1 MPIDL
6 DLLARVCEVPGAPG
20 FEKEIRQLVLEEIDG
35 LADDI
40 RTDNIG
46 NVVALKQGKS
56 SKRKA
61 MAAAHMDEIGFMITH
76 IDDKGFVRFR
86 PLGGFDPKTLTSQR
100 VLIHGRKNV
109 LGVMGCK
116 PIHIMQPEE
125 RTKAPKIDVIDR
137 ESELVVRA
145 ELPGFNKDDLDVNV
159 TRNTVTVKGSSRKE
173 EEKEEGQYHHRE
185 IVSRTVSRTV
195 PLPCDVDSASAKA
208 KLKDGML
215 EVTVAKAKG
224 AENKRIDIES

>member
-1 MPIDL
+1 MAEEKDVPVKKDASAPARL
-6 DLLARVCEVPGAPG
+6 DEQIESM
-20 FEKEIRQLVLEEIDG
+20 FEDFFNRRWL
-35 LADDI
+35 
-40 RTDNIG
+40 RPF
-46 NVVALKQGKS
+46 S
-56 SKRKA
+56 
-61 MAAAHMDEIGFMITH
+61 MDWPTWSAKL
-76 IDDKGFVRFR
+76 DA
-86 PLGGFDPKTLTSQR
+86 
-100 VLIHGRKNV
+100 
-109 LGVMGCK
+109 
-116 PIHIMQPEE
+116 
-125 RTKAPKIDVIDR
+125 KAPKIDVIDR

-159 TRNTVTVKGSSRKE
+159 TRNSVTVKGSSRKE